1 MKNVTLLPEEQVIER
16 EILKMKIAAAK
27 ETLIDKPEPAPR
39 REPKQKTADQ
49 SRRRFLHIFG
59 LGAVLTAIAGQAYAM
74 LRALVPDVLYEEPLR
89 FKLGAPGDFPQGA
102 TYLDDRRLFVFRE
115 QSTFYGISATCTH
128 LGCTVKMAKL
138 AQAQT
143 VKTANGQ
150 IQESWEFHC
159 PCHGSKFYADGTNYA
174 GPAPKPL
181 NWVKLEVAPEDGQL
195 VVNLSEKVNQ
205 NFKLTV

>member
-1 MKNVTLLPEEQVIER
+1 MRNVKLLPNEQKIEQA
-16 EILKMKIAAAK
+16 ILKVKIAAAK
-27 ETLIDKPEPAPR
+27 QKLIDKPEPAHEEER
-39 REPKQKTADQ
+39 KATNEG
-49 SRRRFLHIFG
+49 RRRFLHFLG
-59 LGAVLTAIAGQAYAM
+59 VGAVLTAIAGQAYAM

-89 FKLGAPGDFPQGA
+89 FKLGAPADFPEGP

-115 QSTFYGISATCTH
+115 QNTFYGISATCTH

-138 AQAQT
+138 TQAQMVT
-143 VKTANGQ
+143 TENGQ
-150 IQESWEFHC
+150 FQERWEFHC

-195 VVNLSEKVNQ
+195 VVNMSEKVTQ

>member
-1 MKNVTLLPEEQVIER
+1 MKSVSLLPEEQIVER
-16 EILKMKIAAAK
+16 EVLRMKIAAAK
-27 ETLIDKPEPAPR
+27 EKLIDKPEPVHHQDQ
-39 REPKQKTADQ
+39 KQKTAAA
-49 SRRRFLHIFG
+49 SRRRFLHLFG
-59 LGAVLTAIAGQAYAM
+59 VGAVLTAVGAQAYAM
-74 LRALVPDVLYEEPLR
+74 FRALVPDVLYEEPLR
-89 FKLGAPGDFPQGA
+89 FKLGAPADFPEGA
-102 TYLDDRRLFVFRE
+102 TYLDDRRLFVFRDKN
-115 QSTFYGISATCTH
+115 TFYGISATCTH

-143 VKTANGQ
+143 VTTASGQ
-150 IQESWEFHC
+150 FQERWEFHC

-195 VVNLSEKVNQ
+195 VVNMTEKVNQ